1 MYLERP
7 LLAPTREQV
16 VDYALSRPHGEYSD
30 NDVRAII
37 QYYNDAATDTRL
49 DVIIAIAQMVLETG
63 NLSSWWAARPRC
75 NPAGIGVTGETGKGI
90 SFGSWSQSVP
100 AHVGRLLAYALRA
113 DAPMVTKEHDLITTA
128 LRWRPLPEAM
138 RGSGPTVAL
147 MARSWAADPTYAQ
160 SLSRVYDD
168 ITR

>member
-1 MYLERP
+1 MYLERL

-16 VDYALSRPHGEYSD
+16 VEYVLSRPHGEYSD
-30 NDVRAII
+30 NDVRTII
-37 QYYNDAATDTRL
+37 QYYDEAATDTRL
-49 DVIIAIAQMVLETG
+49 DVIIAIAQMALETG

-75 NPAGIGVTGETGKGI
+75 NPAGIGVTGEVGKGI
-90 SFGSWSQSVP
+90 SFGSWAQSVP
-100 AHVGRLLAYALRA
+100 AHVGRLLAYALRSSA
-113 DAPMVTKEHDLITTA
+113 QMSAKEYELIEIA

-138 RGSGPTVAL
+138 RGSGPTIAL
-147 MARSWAADPTYAQ
+147 MARSWAADPEYAS